1 MRYRNHKRNTLILKT
16 VLILIVFAIL
26 YFFAAQ
32 GTESADAENIVIED
46 IFPITE
52 ADRYTG
58 TENAVQVLFDASDED
73 YIIDKGGRYLL
84 SGNLR
89 GTLYI
94 DVEDQH
100 VHLLLDNVSI
110 VGSSGPAISVLSAG
124 KVFITSLNNTVNSL
138 GDSAA
143 YETGRTENACIYS
156 TTDLTLNGTGKLLI
170 TGLHKDAVYCRD
182 TLKILCSNLKVQ
194 SKRDCIRGNDGVLI
208 QGNNIELEAERNGI
222 RTTNSG
228 RDPRGDVEIRGTS
241 FSVIAGSYCV
251 VSKSDC
257 YVHQSDCFFN
267 GILGTYAVAGEVLSQ
282 GELLSSA

>member
-1 MRYRNHKRNTLILKT
+1 MVQYRNHKRNMVILKS
-16 VLILIVFAIL
+16 VLILIVFGVL
-26 YFFAAQ
+26 YCFAARS
-32 GTESADAENIVIED
+32 TESASAENIVIED

-58 TENAVQVLFDASDED
+58 TENAVPVFFDASNED
-73 YIIDKGGRYLL
+73 YRIDKGGRYLL
-84 SGNLR
+84 SGNLQ

-100 VHLLLDNVSI
+100 IHLLLDNVSI
-110 VGSSGPAISVLSAG
+110 VGSKGPAISVLSAG
-124 KVFITSLNNTVNSL
+124 KVFITSLENTVNSL

-156 TTDLTLNGTGKLLI
+156 TTDLTLNGTGELLI
-170 TGLHKDAVYCRD
+170 TGLHEDGIYCRD

-194 SKRDCIRGNDGVLI
+194 SKRDCVRGNDGVLL
-208 QGNNIELEAERNGI
+208 QGSSISLEAERNGI

-228 RDPRGDVEIRGTS
+228 KGSRGDVEIRGAS
-241 FSVIAGSYCV
+241 LSVIAGNYCI
-251 VSKSDC
+251 VSRSDC

-267 GILGTYAVAGEVLSQ
+267 GILDTYAVAGDVLVQ
-282 GELLSSA
+282 GES